1 MSGGPRERGQRRG
14 QKNGPQALGAPPS
27 GHFSTKA
34 SPEEIAN
41 QDATLEY
48 CGFSSRG
55 AEDEYAINF
64 DGDIAVNQSEA
75 LDEVHWFT
83 LSTRPPVNNP
93 SLHRLPAA
101 GKHSQKCPFILPA
114 QACGKLSVVAGPLR
128 TSFDGRA
135 DSETDLDADGL
146 KIVEQTCKIPNQLD
160 SLAEAS
166 ESVQPF
172 GGMLEVSPFPP
183 FPQLSAT
190 DLPSNIFQP
199 PPNLVD
205 FNVPPAH
212 SFFAS
217 NEEPRPSTSRDFGSG
232 EANFKMRMN
241 NGHSYSGGYPC
252 PLGVYL
258 TAAGCQ
264 PVSHS
269 TSASQT
275 TNGTQTRDSPY
286 LQTLPTE

>member
-114 QACGKLSVVAGPLR
+114 QACGPLR

-172 GGMLEVSPFPP
+172 GGMLE
-183 FPQLSAT
+183 T
-190 DLPSNIFQP
+190 FQ
-199 PPNLVD
+199 VTY